1 MFQNVFIVFKNM
13 LQRAIWRSKSGLL
26 KHSVSLPLVISI
38 ALLSWHSAISKF
50 CNFGRSNTTS
60 SNNSKISQLLLYLT
74 NLVLFFRAWLTR
86 ILDGQVAILVT
97 RQVDLAITRL
107 AFPYY
112 FSLFCSFLH
121 ISFLTLF
128 LNPYIWK
135 LRVSH

>member
-60 SNNSKISQLLLYLT
+60 LNNSKISQLLLYLT
-74 NLVLFFRAWLTR
+74 NLVLFFRVWLTR

-97 RQVDLAITRL
+97 RQVDLAITGL
-107 AFPYY
+107 HFLTISAY
-112 FSLFCSFLH
+112 FVPFCILVSLLCSSTH
-121 ISFLTLF
+121 ISG
-128 LNPYIWK
+128 N
-135 LRVSH
+135 